1 MKILIIGFAK
11 IKYMP
16 YLDLYLDN
24 SDRESNDIHLIYW
37 NRDLKEENLS
47 RLEGINLHEF
57 VSFQED
63 DVAKFSKL
71 ENFKK
76 FRDYAVSVLKEG
88 FDFVIVLHSIPGVL
102 LSKELVSGYKNRFI
116 FDYRDFTYENFL
128 PYKSI
133 IHTLVNNSYKTF
145 VSSDAF
151 RAFLPDNKK
160 IYTSHNI
167 STRDIENQ
175 RSIEKAQSP
184 KIRIGFWGFIREEKT
199 NLEIIKR
206 LANDERFELHYYGRE
221 QDVCK
226 ALKKAVANNFSNIY
240 FHGEYTPEEKI
251 NFVKN
256 TDLIHNIYGDSNMNL
271 AVSNKYYD
279 GLIFEIPQ
287 LVMKNSYMGVLVSN
301 NGIGK
306 VVNPKDETFADE
318 VYEYYKSIN
327 QAKFKSNC
335 REALERV
342 KAQQSTVTDI
352 VKNLKE

>member
-16 YLDLYLDN
+16 YLNLYLEN
-24 SDRESNDIHLIYW
+24 IDRVKNDVHLIYW
-37 NRDLKEENLS
+37 NRDLKEENLQK
-47 RLEGINLHEF
+47 LEGITLHEF
-57 VSFQED
+57 SSLQDD
-63 DVAKFSKL
+63 DVPKLSKL

-88 FDFVIVLHSIPGVL
+88 FDFVIILHSLPGVI
-102 LSKELVSGYKNRFI
+102 LSKELVRDYKKKYI

-160 IYTSHNI
+160 ILTSHNVLACD
-167 STRDIENQ
+167 TEADKDIQKTSSE
-175 RSIEKAQSP
+175 
-184 KIRIGFWGFIREEKT
+184 KIRIAFWGFIREEKT
-199 NLEIIKR
+199 NLDIIKR

-221 QDVCK
+221 QSVCES
-226 ALKKAVANNFSNIY
+226 LKEYACKNAENVY
-240 FHGEYTPEEKI
+240 FHGEYTPEERDE
-251 NFVKN
+251 FARN
-256 TDLIHNIYGDSNMNL
+256 TDLIHNIYAGSNMKL

-279 GLIFEIPQ
+279 GLIYEIPQ
-287 LVMKNSYMGVLVSN
+287 LVMKGSYMGVLVIN

-306 VVNPKDETFADE
+306 VVNPSDEDFADDIFR
-318 VYEYYKSIN
+318 YYQSIN
-327 QAKFKSNC
+327 EKKLKISC
-335 REALERV
+335 RQVLEKV
-342 KAQQSTVTDI
+342 KDQQKTVADV
-352 VKNLKE
+352 VKNIGE